1 MCTMRNRFFG
11 QRPLLTLP
19 QILVLL
25 SIAAALFIAVDL
37 NRRAQAGRLVG
48 VGEDDLQTEVDAQST
63 RQVELDATAQYVQSE
78 SYVES
83 YARNEGN
90 YIRPGEQRVVPLVVE
105 GAPQP
110 TPVPPA
116 TPDPAV
122 QALPW
127 QAWWQLLT
135 DAPQPRP

>member
-1 MCTMRNRFFG
+1 MGIMRNRLFG

-25 SIAAALFIAVDL
+25 SIAAGLFIAIDL
-37 NRRAQAGRLVG
+37 KRRAEAGRLAG
-48 VGEDDLQTEVDAQST
+48 AGEEELQAEVDAQST
-63 RQVELDATAQYVQSE
+63 RQVALEATATYVSSE

-83 YARNEGN
+83 YARNEGS
-90 YIRPGEQRVVPLVVE
+90 YIRPGERRVVPLIVE
-105 GAPQP
+105 GTPQS
-110 TPVPPA
+110 TPVPAA
-116 TPDPAV
+116 TRDPAL

-135 DAPQPRP
+135 DAPQPTP